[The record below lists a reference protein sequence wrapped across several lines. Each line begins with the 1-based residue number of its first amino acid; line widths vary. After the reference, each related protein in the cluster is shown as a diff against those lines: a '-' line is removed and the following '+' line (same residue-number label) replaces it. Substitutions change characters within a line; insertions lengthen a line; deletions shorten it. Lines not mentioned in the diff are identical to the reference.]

1 MSQFLADHGWLWW
14 IVIGLIAG
22 AIARAIVPG
31 SDARGCLITILLGIG
46 GAVLAG
52 FLGQQLGW
60 SRQGQGA
67 GFLAA
72 IVGAVLIL
80 FIYRLIASRRGEWN
94 QLLAAT
100 FVTVALAIP
109 TLLLAATIEVY
120 VWPHILQGI
129 APVDHPVVPL

>member
-14 IVIGLIAG
+14 IIIGLIAG
-22 AIARAIVPG
+22 AIAKAIVPG
-31 SDARGCLITILLGIG
+31 RDPGGCLITILLGIG

-60 SRQGQGA
+60 YRQGEGA

-80 FIYRLIASRRGEWN
+80 FVYRLIAGMTNR
-94 QLLAAT
+94 Q
-100 FVTVALAIP
+100 
-109 TLLLAATIEVY
+109 
-120 VWPHILQGI
+120 
-129 APVDHPVVPL
+129 